1 MTARSRERGSHA
13 GQSRGYGLPRLP
25 GTSRLAGGSR
35 SSGAPADIP
44 VQPGVSGPVPPGF
57 DRNGQ
62 GASGAAMEGGLGTV
76 LPPVSMNEGPGQGPV
91 GGGFSRPTVG
101 APSGPPSGQ
110 SGRSRHRKPGGAKRP
125 LVSKGQKFVVALVA
139 TAGVLAWGF
148 VSGFNT
154 EPSAEGTVQN
164 FLLDWQQG
172 DFMQAAQFT
181 TGAGT
186 YHEVAAQLS
195 AAYSDVDASAV
206 YLSMGPVTQH
216 GNTAVASFQ
225 ATIDLADGSH
235 QWTYPGKFGLTS
247 IHGKWYVNW
256 SPSVINPS
264 LGAGDRLAVVTSY
277 APRAQVDDASGQPL
291 QQASTDYHIG
301 VFPGRLANAART
313 ANAFSAVTG
322 LNAQQVLGHVQA
334 APPSGFLS
342 LLTIS
347 PADFRSLWPRL
358 SGIPGLTYEQK
369 SQRLFTTDADD
380 LVGAVG
386 GENAT
391 ALRNA
396 GVAYEPGDTIG
407 ESGLEQTYQTGL
419 LGAPTTSVVVV
430 NPAGKAVSTL
440 WTVRGHAGTAVR
452 TTING
457 QYQAKAAQVL
467 AAQPESGEIVAVNS
481 ATGAITALAAHEASG
496 GVPLPSG
503 GPLDSKIAPGM
514 AFSIVSAAALVGEG
528 VQPDA
533 QLTCYPSQEVGGQT
547 FTYDGQQVSAAG
559 QASTDSSV
567 NGEQGT
573 FASDFASG
581 CGTAFASM
589 STRLTPSELAA
600 TEKSFGIG
608 ADWNLPLAAFSGT
621 AHATSAGASLAAEA
635 IGSSG
640 VQMSPL
646 ALAML
651 AAEVDSGTGHQPLLV
666 SSDQPSQWQAPLSS
680 AQLSELRTLMRGA
693 VTSGS
698 AHAANLGGAPVYGQ
712 AGTVQ
717 TGKNAWLSWFVG
729 YRGTTAIAVLETG
742 TTRTQAASALAASFL
757 SAIG

>member
-1 MTARSRERGSHA
+1 
-13 GQSRGYGLPRLP
+13 
-25 GTSRLAGGSR
+25 
-35 SSGAPADIP
+35 
-44 VQPGVSGPVPPGF
+44 
-57 DRNGQ
+57 
-62 GASGAAMEGGLGTV
+62 MEGGIGTAV
-76 LPPVSMNEGPGQGPV
+76 PPAPVSEAVPRRPV
-91 GGGFSRPTVG
+91 GGGGFSRP
-101 APSGPPSGQ
+101 SS
-110 SGRSRHRKPGGAKRP
+110 RSRHRKQGTKRP
-125 LVSKGQKFVVALVA
+125 LVSKWQKYVVVLVA
-139 TAGVLAWGF
+139 TAGVLSWGF
-148 VSGFNT
+148 VTGFNT
-154 EPSAEGTVQN
+154 EPSAEGAVQN

-172 DFMQAAQFT
+172 DFTQAAQLT

-186 YHEVAAQLS
+186 YQEVAAQLS
-195 AAYSDVDASAV
+195 AAYSDLDASAV

-216 GNTAVASFQ
+216 GNTAAASFE

-247 IHGKWYVNW
+247 VHGKWYVNW

-264 LGAGDRLAVVTSY
+264 LGPGDRLAVVTSY
-277 APRAQVDDASGQPL
+277 APRAQVDDSSGQPL
-291 QQASTDYHIG
+291 QQASPDYHIG
-301 VFPGRLANAART
+301 VVPGRLTNPART
-313 ANAFSAVTG
+313 VNAFSAITG
-322 LNAQQVLGHVQA
+322 LNAQQVLGQVQA

-342 LLTIS
+342 LLMVD

-358 SGIPGLTYEQK
+358 SGISGLTYEQK
-369 SQRLFTTDADD
+369 SERLFTTDAND

-407 ESGLEQTYQTGL
+407 ESGLEQAYQSGL
-419 LGAPTTSVVVV
+419 LGAPATSVVVV
-430 NPAGKAVSTL
+430 NPAGKTVSTL
-440 WTVRGHAGTAVR
+440 WTVHGHAGTPVS
-452 TTING
+452 TTIDG

-481 ATGAITALAAHEASG
+481 ATGDITALAAHQASG
-496 GVPLPSG
+496 GAPLPSG

-514 AFSIVSAAALVGEG
+514 AFSIVSAAALVSAG

-547 FTYDGQQVSAAG
+547 FTYNGQQVSSDG
-559 QASTDSSV
+559 QSSLTGQSSV

-573 FASDFASG
+573 FSSDFANG

-589 STRLTPSELAA
+589 STRLTPAELAA
-600 TEKSFGIG
+600 TEKSFGVG

-621 AHATSAGASLAAEA
+621 AHATSPGASLAAEA

-640 VQMSPL
+640 IQMSPL
-646 ALAML
+646 ALAMV
-651 AAEVDSGTGHQPLLV
+651 AAEVDSGTGHQPLLI

-680 AQLSELRTLMRGA
+680 TELSELRTLMRGA

-698 AHAANLGGAPVYGQ
+698 ARAANLGGAPVYGQ

-729 YRGTTAIAVLETG
+729 YRGTTAVAVMETG
-742 TTRTQAASALAASFL
+742 TTQNQAASALAASFL